1 MNNIYVVFSATP
13 YLIGKAIRHVTGQTY
28 NHVSIALDENLAQ
41 MYGFAR
47 RFYRTPLYGGFVKE
61 TLSRYQVN
69 GKATQICVCKLPVT
83 EDQYNALAARLNMM
97 FSDQNRYIYNHLS
110 AMGALIRKP
119 VKAVDAY
126 TCVEFCVSILQD
138 LGIDIDPE
146 KYYTT
151 GDILQML
158 QNFVIY
164 TGPMPASIEI
174 DSAYYAKKPTPH
186 PILFTLRDIFK
197 LIPRLSK

>member
-83 EDQYNALAARLNMM
+83 EDQYNALAARLNIM
-97 FSDQNRYIYNHLS
+97 FSDKKRSNDQIALVIPNRIGQCELRKMPISQLKEYIS
-110 AMGALIRKP
+110 PGF
-119 VKAVDAY
+119 
-126 TCVEFCVSILQD
+126 E
-138 LGIDIDPE
+138 E
-146 KYYTT
+146 
-151 GDILQML
+151 
-158 QNFVIY
+158 
-164 TGPMPASIEI
+164 
-174 DSAYYAKKPTPH
+174 
-186 PILFTLRDIFK
+186 
-197 LIPRLSK
+197 